1 MGLVIKNSV
10 NNKIYSVGAKSP
22 RLPYSFSAIGTELS
36 MSFSGQSHIHS
47 IVLELPSF
55 TNSPTATL
63 TIVND
68 QGVELYNSG
77 AKADRANYVLL
88 VDRIVAENNGTFVL
102 TLSGDAGGSGG
113 TAYIS
118 IYNYIE
124 EE

>member
-1 MGLVIKNSV
+1 MGLAIKDSV
-10 NNKIYSVGAKSP
+10 LNKIYSVGAKSP
-22 RLPYSFSAIGTELS
+22 RLPFEFSAVGTEIS
-36 MSFSGQSHIHS
+36 MEFSGQSHIHS

-55 TNSPTATL
+55 TNNPTATV

-77 AKADRANYVLL
+77 AKSDGANYVLS

-113 TAYIS
+113 TAYMS